1 MNELSKLVLSPFEW
15 TMSDQISHSPMEMVV
30 RLDCV
35 GEIETAKFADA
46 ILAELKRQPLL
57 QANATIGK
65 THRQS
70 YWRPAANCDPEISW
84 SEGNPDEGRG
94 FPNDFVP
101 INLDNEIGFR
111 FYGWRFSADDRP
123 RIVMKFVFHH
133 ACSDGKGGLG
143 FVENTLHR
151 YQCLMDEKV
160 GQPSDLASV
169 DEKQILNRNVPAAN
183 KLRVTDRI
191 WRALVIRPKRFGNLL
206 LSRPRLFTEYSRISN
221 VSDKVVYA
229 DPPQQCS
236 TELSLEETRQFS
248 ALTQTMSA
256 SSNTILARELFQ
268 AVNDCFKTE
277 PRALRN
283 EHTKTAATESDDKR
297 REFQILI
304 PFSLRDDRHKHM
316 PVANCVSMTYVEASE
331 KVLDSDSL
339 NNPVLVSDLARQ
351 FNFIRRWNLQYS
363 WVETINLYSRIWPI
377 INFFDLRRMS
387 RKHRQKKD
395 RLKKMGPVT
404 TTVMTN
410 LGRAFSGSHLLNS
423 AGEIAVKSLVVKSV
437 HVSPPCSATVPL
449 NFSINFYG
457 NRLTLDANYLPS
469 LLKRETAEGV
479 LDSWKRR
486 VVATTAR
493 LPFEK
498 QQCG

>member
-1 MNELSKLVLSPFEW
+1 ML
-15 TMSDQISHSPMEMVV
+15 
-30 RLDCV
+30 
-35 GEIETAKFADA
+35 
-46 ILAELKRQPLL
+46 
-57 QANATIGK
+57 
-65 THRQS
+65 
-70 YWRPAANCDPEISW
+70 
-84 SEGNPDEGRG
+84 
-94 FPNDFVP
+94 
-101 INLDNEIGFR
+101 
-111 FYGWRFSADDRP
+111 
-123 RIVMKFVFHH
+123 
-133 ACSDGKGGLG
+133 
-143 FVENTLHR
+143 
-151 YQCLMDEKV
+151 
-160 GQPSDLASV
+160 
-169 DEKQILNRNVPAAN
+169 
-183 KLRVTDRI
+183 DRI
-191 WRALVIRPKRFGNLL
+191 E
-206 LSRPRLFTEYSRISN
+206 S
-221 VSDKVVYA
+221 
-229 DPPQQCS
+229 
-236 TELSLEETRQFS
+236 EETRQFS

-256 SSNTILARELFQ
+256 SSNTILARELFH
-268 AVNDCFKTE
+268 AVNDCFKFE
-277 PRALRN
+277 PRVLRN
-283 EHTKTAATESDDKR
+283 EHAETAAPESDDKR

-339 NNPVLVSDLARQ
+339 DNPVLVSDLARQ
-351 FNFIRRWNLQYS
+351 FSFIQRWNLQYS

-410 LGRAFSGSHLLNS
+410 LGRAFGRSHLLNS

-493 LPFEK
+493 LPFENSSAVEAVRSR
-498 QQCG
+498 GRLN